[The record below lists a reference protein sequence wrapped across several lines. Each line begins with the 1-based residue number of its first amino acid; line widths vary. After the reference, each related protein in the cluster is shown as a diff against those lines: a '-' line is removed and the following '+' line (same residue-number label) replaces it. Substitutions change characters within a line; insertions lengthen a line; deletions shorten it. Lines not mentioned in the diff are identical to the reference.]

1 MLNFSKAK
9 ALVFGSLTKPPTPKL
24 MKWSAVIVLTVFTH
38 IALAQYPPSHDPSTM
53 VRNTDGR
60 YWIFTTRDGVWAV
73 SSSNRDFTDWR
84 PEPTPFAPGT
94 WPSWINNYD
103 DGFNGFFWA
112 PDVIKIGNTY
122 FLYYSCAGNGAPA
135 AIGVA
140 TATNLAGPWTD
151 RGRVVSGNNAI
162 DPALL
167 YDNGRLW
174 MSWGNWQSGIDII
187 ELSTST
193 GKPVS
198 GTTHLVSGNVE
209 GPGLYK
215 SGGYYYLFYQRGLCC
230 NGVNSSYYMVVA
242 RSTNI
247 TGPYTGERVFLPNQS
262 GNIIGPGHFG
272 YGEGRLTYH
281 FYDGNDNGNAKL
293 MVRSD
298 YGVANGWP
306 YIGSPPSSSGPI
318 TSGGTYRITPRH
330 SGKALDVVNCGNSAG
345 TNVNQWSW
353 LNNNCQKWVFT
364 NVGSGYY
371 RISPVNAPNL
381 ALDLNACSGSNLAN
395 IQLWDWLNNDCQKWQ
410 LVDRRGG
417 YYSLRSRAG
426 NKCVDIEGISSSDG
440 ANVVQYDCIS
450 GNYNQQFSFQSVS
463 SSRLAAESV
472 VAEESTVGIYPNPVV
487 DRLHIRV
494 GDRLEGPTKV
504 VLYDASGQEV
514 LSTEFEGALGEID
527 MIDLPKGLYL
537 VNYDNLQG
545 SYSSK
550 IRKQ

>member
-1 MLNFSKAK
+1 MLHFSKAN
-9 ALVFGSLTKPPTPKL
+9 ALVFGILKTPQAPNKL
-24 MKWSAVIVLTVFTH
+24 MKWSVVLLLTLAAHLVQ
-38 IALAQYPPSHDPSTM
+38 AQYPPSHDPSTM
-53 VRNTDGR
+53 IRNTDGR
-60 YWIFTTRDGVWAV
+60 YWIFTTGDGVWAM
-73 SSSNRDFTDWR
+73 SSSNRDFTNWR
-84 PEPTPFAPGT
+84 VEPTPFAPGIY
-94 WPSWINNYD
+94 PSWINNYV

-112 PDVIKIGNTY
+112 PDVIKVGSTY

-174 MSWGNWQSGIDII
+174 MSWGNWQTGIDII

-193 GKPVS
+193 GKPIS

-215 SGGYYYLFYQRGLCC
+215 SGSYYYLFYQRGLCC

-242 RSTNI
+242 RSANI
-247 TGPYTGERVFLPNQS
+247 TGPYTGERVFLPNQN

-272 YGEGRLTYH
+272 FGEGRLTYH

-298 YGVANGWP
+298 FGVANGWP
-306 YIGSPPSSSGPI
+306 YVGSPPSSGPV

-330 SGKALDVVNCGNSAG
+330 SDKALDVVNCGTGNG

-353 LNNNCQKWVFT
+353 LNNNCQKWIFT
-364 NVGSGYY
+364 DAGDGYY
-371 RISPVNAPNL
+371 RISPSNAPNM

-395 IQLWDWLNNDCQKWQ
+395 VQLWSWLNNDCQKWQ
-410 LVDRRGG
+410 LVDRGGG
-417 YYSLRSRAG
+417 YYSLRSRASG
-426 NKCVDIEGISSSDG
+426 KCVDIEGISSSDG

-463 SSRLAAESV
+463 SGRLADVSDLIDDSRLSV
-472 VAEESTVGIYPNPVV
+472 FPNPVV
-487 DRLHIRV
+487 NHLNIRV
-494 GDRLEGPTKV
+494 GDQFEGSTIVELFDTSGKKVLSSVFEGPEGMVDV
-504 VLYDASGQEV
+504 VG
-514 LSTEFEGALGEID
+514 
-527 MIDLPKGLYL
+527 LPKGLY
-537 VNYDNLQG
+537 VVKYNNVQG
-545 SYSSK
+545 SHTARV
-550 IRKQ
+550 RKQ

>member
-1 MLNFSKAK
+1 
-9 ALVFGSLTKPPTPKL
+9 
-24 MKWSAVIVLTVFTH
+24 MKWSVAILLAMMSH
-38 IALAQYPPSHDPSTM
+38 LAMAQYPPSHDPSTM
-53 VRNTDGR
+53 IRNTDGR
-60 YWIFTTRDGVWAV
+60 YWIFTTGDGVWAM
-73 SSSNRDFTDWR
+73 SSSNRDFTNWR

-94 WPSWINNYD
+94 YPSWIDNYV

-187 ELSTST
+187 ELSTSS
-193 GKPVS
+193 GKPIS

-298 YGVANGWP
+298 FGVANGWP
-306 YIGSPPSSSGPI
+306 YVGSPPSSGGPV

-330 SGKALDVVNCGNSAG
+330 SGKAIDVVNCGSSNG

-353 LNNNCQKWVFT
+353 LNNNCQKWIFT
-364 NVGSGYY
+364 DVGGGYY
-371 RISPVNAPNL
+371 RISPANAPNM
-381 ALDLNACSGSNLAN
+381 ALDLDGCSGSNSAN
-395 IQLWDWLNNDCQKWQ
+395 IQLWTWLNNDCQKWQ
-410 LVDRRGG
+410 LVDRGGG
-417 YYSLRSRAG
+417 YYSIRSRAS
-426 NKCVDIEGISSSDG
+426 NKCMDISGVSTADG
-440 ANVVQYDCIS
+440 ANVMQYTCYS
-450 GNYNQQFSFQSVS
+450 SSYNQQFSFQSTS
-463 SSRLAAESV
+463 ASR
-472 VAEESTVGIYPNPVV
+472 VAEVSDEVEHESGVYPNPVE
-487 DRLHIRV
+487 DMLHIRL
-494 GDRLEGPTKV
+494 GQQLEGNTHVKLFDSTGKLMKEV
-504 VLYDASGQEV
+504 QFSGEV
-514 LSTEFEGALGEID
+514 YQLNTQ
-527 MIDLPKGLYL
+527 DLPKGIYL
-537 VNYDNLQG
+537 LNYQNAAG
-545 SYSSK
+545 TFTEK